1 MTAHRRLAPDPRVLS
16 AALIAVAL
24 LAGAWLLADALKTFK
39 FGDRHVTVKGLAERE
54 VQANLAIWPLAFAV
68 TADELPALQAKLDEA
83 TQSVTAF
90 LKLRGFEEDELSRSP
105 PRITD
110 YQAQNYGNRTPPA
123 HYRAERSIT
132 VQSEQ
137 VEAVKSAMEA
147 AGGLLG
153 EDVLLAQNYGAE
165 AQFLFTRLNR
175 IKPEMI
181 AEATANAR
189 EAAQRFARDSGSR
202 VGSIRNARQGLFTI
216 RERDSNSPDVKVVRM
231 VSTIEFYLRD

>member
-1 MTAHRRLAPDPRVLS
+1 MSTPHRPLHDARLLP

-24 LAGAWLLADALKTFK
+24 VAGAWLLADALKTFK

-68 TADELPALQAKLDEA
+68 TADELPALQAELDKA
-83 TQSVTAF
+83 TRSVTAF
-90 LKLRGFEEDELSRSP
+90 LKLRGFEDKELSRSP

-110 YQAQNYGNRTPPA
+110 YRAQRHGNRAPPA
-123 HYRAERSIT
+123 RYRAERSIT
-132 VQSEQ
+132 VHSEQ

-147 AGGLLG
+147 AGSLLG
-153 EDVLLAQNYGAE
+153 EGILLTQNYGSE
-165 AQFLFTRLNR
+165 ARFRFTRLNQ

-181 AEATANAR
+181 AEATAKAR

-216 RERDSNSPDVKVVRM
+216 RERDRNSPDVKLVRV